1 MAGYGHDC
9 EFALSAKSCLSWIK
23 LSLILN
29 SGFQLLQKLRIL
41 AQMTGVD
48 GIAVIQNLLRGK
60 PTCYLRDS
68 AKNNRQLST

>member
-1 MAGYGHDC
+1 MLRVRAG
-9 EFALSAKSCLSWIK
+9 LVSAKSRFSRIK

-48 GIAVIQNLLRGK
+48 VWIQ
-60 PTCYLRDS
+60 PVDATH
-68 AKNNRQLST
+68 